1 MRHCLV
7 TGGSSGIGLSVALM
21 LAKRGCRISIVARNA
36 PRLEAAKAHLLA
48 NGIDRER
55 VHIHSADVTDPDLLL
70 SAVEACEGKFG
81 EIDTLLASAG
91 MVKPALFFDQT
102 RQDFDQQ
109 IASNLIG
116 VTNSVR
122 SVYPKMVQRGKGRIM
137 IVSSVA
143 GLIGIPGYS
152 AYCASKYAL
161 RGFAAALRLEAQPLG
176 VNISICFP
184 PDTKT
189 RQLEEETLLRPHESR
204 VFMGK
209 SMPWPVEQVAK
220 RIIRSLESAKP
231 ETHFGMK
238 FTLLAWL
245 QPFIAA
251 TLSSRYLYR
260 MKR

>member
-1 MRHCLV
+1 MI
-7 TGGSSGIGLSVALM
+7 TGGSSGIGLAVALV
-21 LAKRGCRISIVARNA
+21 LAKRGFRISLVARNVR
-36 PRLEAAKAHLLA
+36 RLESAMAHLVA
-48 NGIDRER
+48 NGIDRDR
-55 VHIHSADVTDPDLLL
+55 VYIHSADVTNPDMIL
-70 SAVEACEGKFG
+70 SAVEACEGQFG

-91 MVKPALFFDQT
+91 MVKPALFVDQT
-102 RQDFDQQ
+102 RQDFNQQ

-122 SVYPKMVQRGKGRIM
+122 YVYTKMVQSGKGRIM

-161 RGFAAALRLEAQPLG
+161 RGFAAALRLEAKPLG
-176 VNISICFP
+176 VNICICFP

-189 RQLEEETLLRPHESR
+189 VQFEEEILARPHESHM
-204 VFMGK
+204 FIGK
-209 SMPWPVEQVAK
+209 STPWPVEQVAK
-220 RIIRSLESAKP
+220 RIIRSLERAKP
-231 ETHFGMK
+231 ETHFGMR

-251 TLSSRYLYR
+251 TLSSLYLYR